1 MKQLKQQ
8 PMDGRWLAAVVA
20 LAAVLFALLF
30 RTGGLGV
37 FDFWRWMGAN
47 SALLIAL
54 SLILDRSYGPGLV
67 ADLRTRPLPK
77 IAWGLGSAAVLYGVF
92 WGGNILSRACSV
104 GWGGV
109 GIDSV
114 YGLKSTAGMARIVL
128 LIALLIGPAEE
139 VLWRGLL
146 QRHLARRGGRWP
158 ALLLATA
165 LYGAV
170 HVSSGNPML
179 VIAAL
184 VCGAFW
190 GLLYLWRGSVL
201 LNVVSH
207 TAWDLAVFVLF
218 PFSAP

>member
-1 MKQLKQQ
+1 MTRADER
-8 PMDGRWLAAVVA
+8 PMDGRRLAAVMA
-20 LAAVLFALLF
+20 LSAVLFALLF
-30 RTGGLGV
+30 RTGGLGA
-37 FDFWRWMGAN
+37 FDFWWWMGAN
-47 SALLIAL
+47 SALLIGL
-54 SLILDRSYGPGLV
+54 SLILDRSYGLALM
-67 ADLRTRPLPK
+67 ADLSTRPLPK

-92 WGGNILSRACSV
+92 WGGNILSRAWFG
-104 GWGGV
+104 GWAGE
-109 GIDSV
+109 GIDAV

-128 LIALLIGPAEE
+128 LITLLIGPAEE

-146 QRHLARRGGRWP
+146 QRQIARRRGRWP
-158 ALLLATA
+158 AVLLATA

-184 VCGAFW
+184 VCGVFW

-218 PFSAP
+218 PFSTP